1 MKIVCISYKYIIIG
15 MLMILSLIGIFVSFM
30 KKTINVDATINKY
43 QEKIETMRTQLDVSS
58 IEIERL
64 YLWRIYSCQMTKEI

>member
-15 MLMILSLIGIFVSFM
+15 MLMILSIIGIFVSFM

-43 QEKIETMRTQLDVSS
+43 QEKIETAMKK
-58 IEIERL
+58 
-64 YLWRIYSCQMTKEI
+64 M